1 MIKVDLTTQPA
12 RLAGTPGFSRLG
24 FFGGDML
31 KSQVQ
36 DPFNNGGMIPG
47 GWPNGRR
54 FGDDV
59 VNIGLIAL
67 GAAGT
72 DVKKVPPNFNL
83 TRVDRNDITYNV
95 VFPYAA
101 TPHNGRNIAPST
113 PASFTSP
120 PSQ

>member
-1 MIKVDLTTQPA
+1 MLRQIYIPDMIKVDLTTQPA

-24 FFGGDML
+24 VFGGDML
-31 KSQVQ
+31 KSQAQ
-36 DPFNNGGMIPG
+36 DPFNNGGIISG

-72 DVKKVPPNFNL
+72 TDLNK
-83 TRVDRNDITYNV
+83 
-95 VFPYAA
+95 
-101 TPHNGRNIAPST
+101 G
-113 PASFTSP
+113 PAEFQSHAG
-120 PSQ
+120 